1 MNHSWAP
8 VWVKV
13 NRVTHKLP
21 PFAHRAAGSFFIPG
35 VDVPHSA
42 GYLSF
47 RHFHHSRIRN
57 RRGWI
62 CKANHVKQRV
72 GLHTSCLCLNASTS
86 KWSAGLSQH
95 MSRFR
100 STVDS
105 LSKAVSGTQAD
116 LLSIMSRI
124 KSKGS
129 NESPA
134 KSLTGIESTP
144 PSTDGALPSK
154 ATTAPTPPDP
164 SSASVSTSVAAVD
177 VKATTSTPPHTST
190 QVTVTAAIVTV
201 SDAHEKKLR
210 RTVSVV
216 KASCAKKLIVPSP
229 LLNHTE
235 SGSRAPKEAPALFHP
250 STFPVSLDET
260 YTYLA
265 HHINTYFGSDT
276 KTQDQ
281 IKDIKDGF
289 PSLPQNQQT
298 SNLAQISNKPAPTAR
313 PTPPSSKKSFGQYL
327 SSSAPTVQAFVGSY
341 IAPFVPKFRTGEAKS
356 SASEEMKHEALQ
368 VKPIEATVNKEQ
380 MGAEEKAKKLQLQR
394 EKIIARVSV
403 DNRTRAL
410 VQALYRASDVRVY
423 ISRVEDLSYHLL
435 EFPDTRSVAVKEKA
449 IPCLL
454 RLMQA
459 NDAGLRAAVREA
471 LALIGYQKPVRG
483 RGIRVLS
490 IDGGGL
496 RGLLAL
502 QTLHRLEALTGKPIY
517 KLFDYICGVST
528 GAILGFM
535 LGVHQI
541 PVKDCDEIYRKL
553 GSDVFKQNVIVGTMK
568 MSWSHAFYDSEAW
581 ENILKEKMGSCLLV
595 ETSRNPECP
604 KVAAVSTIVNRG
616 LPLKAYVFRNYNL
629 LPGVRSHYLGGCQHQ
644 LWQATRASSAAP
656 GYFQEF
662 TLGGDLHQ
670 DGGLLINNPTA
681 LAIHECKCLWPDTPV
696 ECVVSLGTGRF
707 ETPGKN
713 NATYTSLKTKL
724 TNVISSA
731 TDTEEVHAMLDAFLP
746 PNTYFRFNPFLNED
760 ISMDE
765 SRHEKLNL
773 LQAEGLRYLE
783 RNEEKIKKVA
793 AILTREKT
801 AIQRMTE
808 WARLKADMYQ
818 HLPFKA

>member
-47 RHFHHSRIRN
+47 RHFHHSRVRN

-62 CKANHVKQRV
+62 VKQRV

-129 NESPA
+129 NEAPA
-134 KSLTGIESTP
+134 KSLTGSESTP

-164 SSASVSTSVAAVD
+164 SSASVSTSVAPVD
-177 VKATTSTPPHTST
+177 VKATTSTHPHTST

-216 KASCAKKLIVPSP
+216 KASCAKKLIAPSP
-229 LLNHTE
+229 LLNRTE

-289 PSLPQNQQT
+289 PSLPQDQQT

-356 SASEEMKHEALQ
+356 SASEEMKLEALQ
-368 VKPIEATVNKEQ
+368 VKPIDATVNKEQ

-435 EFPDTRSVAVKEKA
+435 EFPDTRIVAVKEKA

-502 QTLHRLEALTGKPIY
+502 QTLHRLETLTGKPIY

-581 ENILKEKMGSCLLV
+581 ENILKEKMGSRLLV